1 MELSTLRRLKDFKE
15 NFERCH
21 IFPTLYLS
29 IFFNAFYILLQDL
42 EWWTV
47 GGNPEQNKTWGWR
60 GENLI
65 RGLQGKRRF
74 IFKEDKVLSRPFSL
88 LAVLSGFLGGSDGKE
103 SACNAGDL
111 GSILR
116 SDRSLGEENGNPLQY
131 SCLENSMDR
140 GAWRA
145 IVHGVAKRQTRLSYK
160 HTQRQKVKE
169 YVSRG
174 NGDPGAWYN
183 TLLGQ
188 QRATAVSNSGITF
201 MCLLTISEGRR
212 ECLKTRWAANSQR
225 RYEQRG
231 PPHPPGRVHSL
242 LRDCH
247 RNVQLGY
254 ETVASVLSQL

>member
-15 NFERCH
+15 NFECYH

-65 RGLQGKRRF
+65 RGLQEKRCF

-88 LAVLSGFLGGSDGKE
+88 LAVLRGFLGGSDGKE

-111 GSILR
+111 GSFLR
-116 SDRSLGEENGNPLQY
+116 SGRSLGEGNGNPLQY
-131 SCLENSMDR
+131 SCLGNSMDR

-145 IVHGVAKRQTRLSYK
+145 TVLRVAEADRTELWT
-160 HTQRQKVKE
+160 HTETESQRVCLQRE
-169 YVSRG
+169 WRSRG
-174 NGDPGAWYN
+174 
-183 TLLGQ
+183 L
-188 QRATAVSNSGITF
+188 I
-201 MCLLTISEGRR
+201 
-212 ECLKTRWAANSQR
+212 
-225 RYEQRG
+225 
-231 PPHPPGRVHSL
+231 
-242 LRDCH
+242 
-247 RNVQLGY
+247 
-254 ETVASVLSQL
+254 